1 LSHIKTLPCFYQ
13 QLYTMQR
20 PMYHLKHRKSGLTL
34 AIQMANLTGS
44 ANFVKYLL
52 FIINFC
58 LVITGIIILSVG
70 ATVQGVYHGV
80 NGFLDDNYFTIPKL
94 LIAIGVIIFIVAF
107 FGCCGAI
114 KENYCMVLTFSVL
127 MISIFILEFSAGI
140 SGYVLRNEAAQMLRG
155 NLEKTM
161 ADYPKYQYIS
171 ALWDE
176 VQKDF
181 ECCGLDKPGDWMK
194 DPTNGIPVSCCKVE
208 SGTIGSINCTE
219 ENSFQQGCLKLLTI
233 YIEDHAVSLGTAGVI
248 VALVQLVGVA
258 LTCYIAKKIRLTYH
272 HSSF

>member
-1 LSHIKTLPCFYQ
+1 
-13 QLYTMQR
+13 
-20 PMYHLKHRKSGLTL
+20 
-34 AIQMANLTGS
+34 MANLTGS

-52 FIINFC
+52 FIINFF

-80 NGFLDDNYFTIPKL
+80 NGFLDPNYFSIPKL

-127 MISIFILEFSAGI
+127 MITIFVLELSAGI
-140 SGYVLRNEAAQMLRG
+140 SGYVLRNEAGQMLKG
-155 NLEKTM
+155 NLATTM
-161 ADYPKYQYIS
+161 KEYQNYTYIS

-176 VQKDF
+176 VQQDF
-181 ECCGLDKPGDWMK
+181 SCCGLESAKDWSEAI
-194 DPTNGIPVSCCKVE
+194 NGVPVSCCAVKTGAIDSV
-208 SGTIGSINCTE
+208 NCTVDNAFE
-219 ENSFQQGCLKLLTI
+219 RGCLRLLTT

-248 VALVQLVGVA
+248 VALIQLIGVF